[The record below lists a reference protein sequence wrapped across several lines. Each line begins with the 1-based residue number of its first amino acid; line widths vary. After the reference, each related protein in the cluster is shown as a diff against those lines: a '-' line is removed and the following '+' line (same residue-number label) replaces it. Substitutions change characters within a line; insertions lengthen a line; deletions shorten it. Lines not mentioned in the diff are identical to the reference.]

1 MYKNMIGL
9 IGAPRSGTSWTGQ
22 IFDSAPS
29 VLYRMQP
36 FYSWAFRDKL
46 HVRSSKK
53 EIKQFFKEVYESDDD
68 YLAQTERKN
77 AGIYPIFAEKDKNPD
92 IMVFKEVMFHY
103 MMPVLLEQLEDL
115 KIIAVVR
122 HPIDVLTSYYNAPKE
137 FDPQLDIQKEW
148 YFAQTRNELL
158 PERYFGYHKWK
169 EYMKIVSVLKEKYG
183 ERVKVFRY
191 EDLLE
196 DTDKVVHELFDFS
209 HITYEVQT
217 KKFLYE
223 SQHKTVGDPYSV
235 YRNINDK
242 YEKKQLPENILQEIH
257 LDLRKFKEADTYGYR

>member
-1 MYKNMIGL
+1 MIGL

-36 FYSWAFRDKL
+36 FYSWAFRDKI

-53 EIKQFFKEVYESDDD
+53 EIERFFKEVYESDDD

-103 MMPVLLEQLEDL
+103 MMPVLLEQLDDL

-137 FDPQLDIQKEW
+137 FDSQLDIQKEW

-158 PERYFGYHKWK
+158 PERYFGYFKWK
-169 EYMKIVSVLKEKYG
+169 EYMKIVSVLKEKYNN
-183 ERVKVFRY
+183 RVKVFKY
-191 EDLLE
+191 EDLLAH
-196 DTDKVVHELFDFS
+196 TDKVIQELFDFC
-209 HITYEVQT
+209 HIFYGSQT
-217 KKFLYE
+217 KKFIYE
-223 SQHKTVGDPYSV
+223 SQHKTVDDPYSV
-235 YRNINDK
+235 FRSKDDK
-242 YEKKQLPENILQEIH
+242 RKKNVLPENILDEIH
-257 LDLRKFKEADTYGYR
+257 RDLEKFEEAGRYGYN